1 MRSTRDQQRGI
12 RRAGMQVIV
21 LCALLSLLVSAAHAQ
36 HPMDVQKLSA
46 DGDHLKALA
55 MYELLPA
62 RTMTIDA
69 RIAAAKSAWALGL
82 NTQAA
87 ETFDVILRDDQLS
100 SDTRARLLLSRGV
113 LEYQEGKYQEAALFA
128 EKTVSYLPQSSP
140 LRGRAYLLWGQTLMR
155 LSAYGT
161 AQDKLLI
168 ALEDS
173 ASADK
178 PEINYSLG
186 LLEMRLGRHAEAEKH
201 LKAIPTDHE
210 RAAATVRLLA
220 AISIETNQP
229 DRARFWI
236 QKGKGEYSEAFLDSW
251 GDYGLVQISIAKGEL
266 PKAQSVLSE
275 AQKQYPASDP
285 WLILMQAALE
295 QAEWK
300 REQGG
305 KGTP

>member
-21 LCALLSLLVSAAHAQ
+21 LCALLSLLGSTAHAQ

-113 LEYQEGKYQEAALFA
+113 LEYQEGRYQEAALFGQ
-128 EKTVSYLPQSSP
+128 KNVSYLSGVISP
-140 LRGRAYLLWGQTLMR
+140 FADGPIFAVGQTLMPFPLYAQTSCYCPR
-155 LSAYGT
+155 GQCLS
-161 AQDKLLI
+161 DN
-168 ALEDS
+168 
-173 ASADK
+173 
-178 PEINYSLG
+178 PEITT
-186 LLEMRLGRHAEAEKH
+186 RL
-201 LKAIPTDHE
+201 P
-210 RAAATVRLLA
+210 
-220 AISIETNQP
+220 P
-229 DRARFWI
+229 
-236 QKGKGEYSEAFLDSW
+236 
-251 GDYGLVQISIAKGEL
+251 
-266 PKAQSVLSE
+266 
-275 AQKQYPASDP
+275 
-285 WLILMQAALE
+285 
-295 QAEWK
+295 
-300 REQGG
+300 
-305 KGTP
+305 